1 VGRFIDDR
9 GGAMTGSKNL
19 RWLLWM
25 LLLVGLGWLVA
36 TDQRRS
42 QPKPQALA
50 DVPPRQAKPP
60 APAPGPE
67 QAPDVAVR
75 DLIPR
80 VRLIAKR
87 QPGGPVTDLF
97 ASRNWAPPP
106 APAAPPP
113 ALLPPAAPAPPQF
126 TYLGKRRD
134 EGGWQV
140 YLGRG
145 DLALIVREGETIDG
159 GYRVESIKPPTLT
172 LVRADNKQQIAIG
185 EWE

>member
-1 VGRFIDDR
+1 MSGH
-9 GGAMTGSKNL
+9 KNL
-19 RWLLWM
+19 RWAFWIA
-25 LLLVGLGWLVA
+25 LLVGLGGLVA

-42 QPKPQALA
+42 QAPALA
-50 DVPPRQAKPP
+50 DVPPRQTK
-60 APAPGPE
+60 APATLSNAE
-67 QAPDVAVR
+67 KAAEVVVR

-80 VRLIAKR
+80 ERLIAKPR
-87 QPGGPVTDLF
+87 PGTPATDLF
-97 ASRNWAPPP
+97 ASRSWAPPP
-106 APAAPPP
+106 TPAAPPP
-113 ALLPPAAPAPPQF
+113 ALLPPATPAPPLF

-134 EGGWQV
+134 ELGWQI

-145 DLALIVREGETIDG
+145 DLALIVREGETIEG

>member
-1 VGRFIDDR
+1 
-9 GGAMTGSKNL
+9 MTGPKTL
-19 RWLLWM
+19 RWLLWTS
-25 LLLVGLGWLVA
+25 LLVGLGWLVA

-42 QPKPQALA
+42 QPPALA
-50 DVPPRQAKPP
+50 DAPPRQTA
-60 APAPGPE
+60 APAPTLSPE
-67 QAPDVAVR
+67 QIGQALVR

-80 VRLIAKR
+80 DRLIAER
-87 QPGGPVTDLF
+87 QPGVPATDLF
-97 ASRNWAPPP
+97 ASRSWAPLA

-113 ALLPPAAPAPPQF
+113 PVLAPVAPAPPSF

-134 EGGWQV
+134 DQGWQV

-145 DLALIVREGETIDG
+145 DLALIVREGETIEG

-172 LVRADNKQQIAIG
+172 LVRADKKQQIAIG

>member
-1 VGRFIDDR
+1 
-9 GGAMTGSKNL
+9 MTGRKNM
-19 RWLLWM
+19 RWLMWTA
-25 LLLVGLGWLVA
+25 LLVSLGWLVA

-42 QPKPQALA
+42 HAPAVA
-50 DVPPRQAKPP
+50 DVPTRPTNSP
-60 APAPGPE
+60 ASASAANAGKGPE
-67 QAPDVAVR
+67 IFVR

-80 VRLIAKR
+80 ERLIAKR
-87 QPGGPVTDLF
+87 QPGVQATDLF
-97 ASRNWAPPP
+97 ASRNWTPPT
-106 APAAPPP
+106 
-113 ALLPPAAPAPPQF
+113 PAAPAPALLASAVPAPPPF

-134 EGGWQV
+134 DQGWQV

-145 DLALIVREGETIDG
+145 DLALIVREGETIEG